1 MAVPAH
7 DSRDFEFASAFHL
20 PIIPVVSP
28 SDPQPG
34 NGAAAAA
41 AAAASGSEEG
51 GADLSEAFTGSG
63 VSVNSSSA
71 ASGLSLDG
79 LPTKEA
85 AAAVVDWLEAH
96 GCGSRKVRLGCD

>member
-41 AAAASGSEEG
+41 ASGSEEG

-63 VSVNSSSA
+63 VSVNSSCA

-96 GCGSRKVRLGCD
+96 GCGSRKVRLGVIMR